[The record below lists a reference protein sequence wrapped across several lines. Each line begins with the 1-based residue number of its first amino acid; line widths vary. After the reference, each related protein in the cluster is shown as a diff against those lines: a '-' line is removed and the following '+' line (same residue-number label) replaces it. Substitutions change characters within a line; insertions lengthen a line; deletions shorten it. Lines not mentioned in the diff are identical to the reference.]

1 MEDDIIQAIIII
13 IQALILIFLSPL
25 VIGIIR
31 KIEAHLQSRKGARI
45 LQPYYD
51 LRKLFH
57 KDSVISKEASW
68 IFSITPYICMSAV
81 IVIALMVPVFYS
93 ISFNLIGNIIVLVS
107 LLALMRFF
115 MALAAIDVNSTFTGM
130 GSSREMMIS
139 AIAEPT
145 ILLSIFTLALI
156 TKTTYLGGISSIYRQ
171 FFFYRFK
178 SESFSG
184 IFCILHYHVG

>member
-1 MEDDIIQAIIII
+1 
-13 IQALILIFLSPL
+13 
-25 VIGIIR
+25 
-31 KIEAHLQSRKGARI
+31 
-45 LQPYYD
+45 
-51 LRKLFH
+51 
-57 KDSVISKEASW
+57 
-68 IFSITPYICMSAV
+68 MSAV

-156 TKTTYLGGISSIYRQ
+156 TKTTYLGGISQYIANSSSTILNPSLFLA
-171 FFFYRFK
+171 FFAFFIIMLAENARNPF
-178 SESFSG
+178 
-184 IFCILHYHVG
+184 